1 MYQSQPERV
10 LEEVTG
16 SNGFLNIWEEGK
28 TLKKLFSDDD
38 LDEKPVE
45 KEPKQGK
52 KLKSQLSK
60 FKQHYWWGWVLDWI
74 SYF

>member
-1 MYQSQPERV
+1 MYQSQPERA

-28 TLKKLFSDDD
+28 TLKKLFNDEEPE
-38 LDEKPVE
+38 EKPAD
-45 KEPKQGK
+45 KEQKQGK

-60 FKQHYWWGWVLDWI
+60 FKQHYW
-74 SYF
+74 